1 MHAIA
6 LHSFMV
12 HALQLMLK
20 KIKCE
25 KDDPTRTRTHLKGGG
40 ILTHIRLHKMWH
52 VLHCSKMCKDKHQIW
67 KNIT

>member
-40 ILTHIRLHKMWH
+40 ILAHTMGGVQLTCSILSSHLDAIWRLAM
-52 VLHCSKMCKDKHQIW
+52 
-67 KNIT
+67 N